1 MRASSDS
8 IGAVVSPF
16 MPDEEK
22 LAAVREALPA
32 TGAGIY
38 LNTGWAGPIAAETA
52 AAMAELAGWEVATG
66 RAHAAFHDEELARMD
81 EARGAIAAVI
91 HAPLDAI
98 ALTHGTSDGI
108 NAALWSID
116 WQPGDN
122 LVTTR
127 AEFPGVAAA
136 IGALAGRW
144 NLDVRWVDIDGDDVS
159 TLAAFAAAFDARTR
173 MVVLSHV
180 TFATGERLPVAGVV
194 ALARAS
200 SSRVLVVLDAAQSAG
215 AIPVDVGDL
224 GVDFLALPARK
235 WLLGPAGLG
244 ALYVAPAALD
254 VVRPA
259 LAGVNSMR
267 DPRDPA
273 RGLRGD
279 ARAFEST
286 GFYAPAI
293 AGMARSCGWLS
304 MYVGLDW
311 IVNRAQGL
319 ARRAFDALAATP
331 GVTVLTPSH
340 RIATMV
346 TFRIGS
352 WRAEDALDELGRRTF
367 AIARYVE
374 ALDAI
379 RISTAFFNTE
389 AEIARF
395 CEAVAEIAAHT
406 SATLPRRPAL
416 TILGQG

>member
-1 MRASSDS
+1 
-8 IGAVVSPF
+8 
-16 MPDEEK
+16 MPDEER
-22 LAAVREALPA
+22 LAAVRQVLPA

-38 LNTGWAGPIAAETA
+38 LNTGWAGPLASETA
-52 AAMAELAGWEVATG
+52 AAMAELAGWELATG
-66 RAHAAFHDEELARMD
+66 RAHAAFHDEELDRMD

-98 ALTHGTSDGI
+98 ALTHGTTDGI
-108 NAALWSID
+108 TAALWSFA
-116 WQPGDN
+116 WKPGDN
-122 LVTTR
+122 LITTT
-127 AEFPGVAAA
+127 AEFPGGAAA
-136 IGALAGRW
+136 IGALAERW
-144 NLDVRWVDIDGDDVS
+144 SLDVRSVDIGTGGDDAA

-173 MVVLSHV
+173 AVLLSHV

-200 SSRVLVVLDAAQSAG
+200 SSRVLVILDAAQSAG

-235 WLLGPAGLG
+235 WLLGPAGVG

-254 VVRPA
+254 AVRPA
-259 LAGVNSMR
+259 LASAAGLR
-267 DPRDPA
+267 DPLDAA

-279 ARAFEST
+279 ARGFEPS

-311 IVNRAQGL
+311 IADRGQRL
-319 ARRAFDALAATP
+319 ARGAREALAATS
-331 GVTVLTPSH
+331 GIAVLTPSN
-340 RIATMV
+340 RLATMV
-346 TFRIGS
+346 TFRIAG
-352 WRAEDALDELGRRTF
+352 WHAGEALDELGRRTF
-367 AIARYVE
+367 AIARRVE
-374 ALDAI
+374 VLDAI

-406 SATLPRRPAL
+406 PATLPRRPAL
-416 TILGQG
+416 TILGGG

>member
-1 MRASSDS
+1 
-8 IGAVVSPF
+8 

-22 LAAVREALPA
+22 LAAVRQALPA

-38 LNTGWAGPIAAETA
+38 LNTGWAGPIASETA

-91 HAPLDAI
+91 HAPLSAI
-98 ALTHGTSDGI
+98 ALTHGTTDGI

-116 WQPGDN
+116 WQPGDS
-122 LVTTR
+122 LVTTT

-136 IGALAGRW
+136 IDALADRW
-144 NLDVRWVDIDGDDVS
+144 NLDVRRVDVGGDGDDAA
-159 TLAAFAAAFDARTR
+159 TLAAFAASFDARTR
-173 MVVLSHV
+173 MVLLSHV

-200 SSRVLVVLDAAQSAG
+200 SAPVLVALDAAQSAG
-215 AIPVDVGDL
+215 AIPVDVDDL

-235 WLLGPAGLG
+235 WLLGPAGVG
-244 ALYVAPAALD
+244 ALYVAPEALD

-259 LAGVNSMR
+259 FATVNGLR
-267 DPRDPA
+267 DPNDVS
-273 RGLRGD
+273 RGLLGD
-279 ARAFEST
+279 ARAFEPS
-286 GFYAPAI
+286 GFYAPAV
-293 AGMARSCGWLS
+293 AGMAHSCGWLS

-311 IVNRAQGL
+311 VTDRAQSL
-319 ARRAFDALAATP
+319 ARRALEMLATIP
-331 GVTVLTPSH
+331 GVHVLTPSS
-340 RIATMV
+340 RLATMV
-346 TFRIGS
+346 TFRIAS
-352 WRAEDALDELGRRTF
+352 WAAADALDELGRRTF
-367 AIARYVE
+367 AIARCVE

-379 RISTAFFNTE
+379 RISTAFFNTD

-395 CEAVAEIAAHT
+395 CDAVAEIAAHT
-406 SATLPRRPAL
+406 PATLPRRPAL